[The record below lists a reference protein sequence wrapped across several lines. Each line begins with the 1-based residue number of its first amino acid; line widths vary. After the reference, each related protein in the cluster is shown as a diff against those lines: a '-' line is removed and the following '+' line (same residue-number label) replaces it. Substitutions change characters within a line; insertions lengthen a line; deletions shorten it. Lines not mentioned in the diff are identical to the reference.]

1 MNLVD
6 NSDMQLSGRAE
17 LSMSMFLRTTV
28 PFGIQVRVHSKVISQ
43 CTHRRLSFVLP
54 VGINY
59 PL

>member
-6 NSDMQLSGRAE
+6 KSDMQLLGRAK
-17 LSMSMFLRTTV
+17 LSMSMFLRTIV

-43 CTHRRLSFVLP
+43 CTHSRLPFVLP
-54 VGINY
+54 VGTNY